1 MDHSYKMSFS
11 SRQLI
16 GVYSLPFIISTETMI
31 LAGLAVYTSNEEAN
45 ERRNTLSDG
54 KRKY

>member
-31 LAGLAVYTSNEEAN
+31 LAGLVVYTSMYLTKK
-45 ERRNTLSDG
+45 RMTSG
-54 KRKY
+54 KKYFK